1 MANISC
7 RITQLLSN
15 NLLTEK
21 RNIQAVEDATVEFAT
36 RVTTTIPTKTCEE
49 QAELID
55 QCFDD
60 DARLRGTVSQVIRTK
75 TSKPTIKDYF
85 SRYFS
90 QCNIPSLKITNT
102 NFNIRKLAPNLYENL
117 AYVQFSSNE
126 DGIAKQVTAE
136 MSFIFRKNCSGKWL
150 ITLLDSNPIYEK
162 VPDELRPEDVFTL
175 WSLKNDTR
183 EITDEQIFIFQGPFV
198 RQ

>member
-15 NLLTEK
+15 NPLTER
-21 RNIQAVEDATVEFAT
+21 RNIQAVKDATVEFAT

-49 QAELID
+49 QAALID
-55 QCFDD
+55 ECFDN
-60 DARLRGTVSQVIRTK
+60 DARLRGTVSQVIRKK
-75 TSKPTIKDYF
+75 TSEPTIKDYF

-183 EITDEQIFIFQGPFV
+183 EITDEKVFVFQGPF